1 TQWCLKRSTAAI
13 WTSNI
18 FKTAIYKNFERQLLE
33 AIDAYNG
40 PYHVSQR
47 TQMVLPGMCAAVS
60 SGLEIVE
67 STSQPP
73 EPRSPQ
79 PTITARWKRAFEEGL
94 QLLEDEYITKK
105 ARSNELD
112 SRIKEIMEERQ
123 SILVKN

>member
-47 TQMVLPGMCAAVS
+47 TQMVLPGMCAAVFVKLWQIFFAF
-60 SGLEIVE
+60 GDAHFN
-67 STSQPP
+67 
-73 EPRSPQ
+73 SPQ
-79 PTITARWKRAFEEGL
+79 KPPVYSHTIFSAPGSSSSPSPNPPSSSASTPTTQWYTLNRNIVTVT
-94 QLLEDEYITKK
+94 D
-105 ARSNELD
+105 
-112 SRIKEIMEERQ
+112 
-123 SILVKN
+123 V

>member
-1 TQWCLKRSTAAI
+1 MARFLPTSRPLTITQ
-13 WTSNI
+13 
-18 FKTAIYKNFERQLLE
+18 
-33 AIDAYNG
+33 
-40 PYHVSQR
+40 
-47 TQMVLPGMCAAVS
+47 S
-60 SGLEIVE
+60 SE